1 MMSVRDDDRLTPSVM
16 PRAAHAWGVASLP
29 QGMPPERVILSLPEI
44 VVERPWADRDR
55 GLEFLEPNPDGA

>member
-1 MMSVRDDDRLTPSVM
+1 M